1 MLRYAGFERI
11 LRALRNPNYGIYTA
25 GNAISLIGTWMQ
37 RVAIGWLTWQLTES
51 GAWLGIIAF
60 ADLFPSLIV
69 SPIAGA
75 AADRWDRLRVTRV
88 SQAVSM
94 LHSFVLFGLV
104 AAGLITIELLLAL
117 TVILGVVVSFTQPA
131 RLALLP
137 SLVPRED
144 LSAAIAINSI
154 IFNSA
159 RFIGP
164 AVAGIIIVTFG
175 IAPTF
180 AVNTTTF
187 AIFVFALSKV
197 RLTRPP
203 PVQSARSSFFA
214 DFMEGVRYTGAH
226 VGIGRLILLLLVICL
241 GVRPFVELLPGF
253 AAAVFGAGAGGLALL
268 TSTIGAGAVVGGLW
282 LSQRE
287 SHFGLTRIVLGS
299 ALALCLS
306 ALLFVA
312 TDRLWVAVPALA
324 VAGFAMVAGGVGTQ
338 TLIQHA
344 VDESMR
350 GRVLSLYGLTFRS
363 GPAFGALAMGSTSEV
378 VGLRWPLVAGAAL
391 AMLAWLPIA
400 ARWRAMTAAM
410 EGGPAVTR
418 RLNAGAGGSA
428 GAAGSPPPP

>member
-1 MLRYAGFERI
+1 MRKFAGFERI
-11 LRALRNPNYGIYTA
+11 LRALRHPNYGIYTA
-25 GNAISLIGTWMQ
+25 GNAVSLIGTWMQ
-37 RVAIGWLTWQLTES
+37 RVAIGWLTWELTES

-69 SPIAGA
+69 GPIAGA

-88 SQAVSM
+88 SQAISM
-94 LHSFVLFGLV
+94 LHSLVLFALV
-104 AAGLITIELLLAL
+104 AGGLITIELLFAL
-117 TVILGVVVSFTQPA
+117 TVFLGVVVSFTQPA

-164 AVAGIIIVTFG
+164 AVAGIIIVTGG

-180 AVNTTTF
+180 AVNATTF

-197 RLTRPP
+197 RVTQPAL
-203 PVQSARSSFFA
+203 ARRARASFLG
-214 DFMEGVRYTGAH
+214 DLLDGIRYTAGH
-226 VGIGRLILLLLVICL
+226 MGIGRLILLLLAVCL
-241 GVRPFVELLPGF
+241 FVRPFMELLPGF
-253 AAAVFGAGAGGLALL
+253 AAAVFGAGAGALALL
-268 TSTIGAGAVVGGLW
+268 TSTIGAGAVAGGLW
-282 LSQRE
+282 LSRRE
-287 SHFGLTRIVLGS
+287 SHLGLTRVVLGS
-299 ALALCLS
+299 TLALSVSVL
-306 ALLFVA
+306 AFAA
-312 TDRLWVAVPALA
+312 TDQLWVAVPALA

-363 GPAFGALAMGSTSEV
+363 GPAFGALAMGWASEL
-378 VGLRWPLVAGAAL
+378 VGLRWPLAIGAAL
-391 AMLAWLPIA
+391 ALLAWLAIS
-400 ARWRAMTAAM
+400 ARRRSMTAAM
-410 EGGPAVTR
+410 EGAPATAPP
-418 RLNAGAGGSA
+418 LNAGAGEPA
-428 GAAGSPPPP
+428 GARGSPPPP